1 MPILVTDNP
10 LFLIPLLTGLIFVLA
25 GFVLWKFPPK
35 DINYIY
41 GYRSKRSMQSQA
53 QWDFAQAY
61 AGKRMMLY
69 GGLLALSCLLGLVFR
84 FKETTAVI
92 LGLGLMI
99 LTVLILIIDVERALK
114 RQFAH

>member
-1 MPILVTDNP
+1 MILVVENP

-35 DINYIY
+35 EINYIY

-53 QWDFAQAY
+53 QWDLAQVY

-69 GGLLALSCLLGLVFR
+69 GGILTLSCLLGLVFK
-84 FKETTAVI
+84 FKENIAVI
-92 LGLGLMI
+92 LGLSLMI
-99 LTVLILIIDVERALK
+99 LTVIILIIDVERILK
-114 RQFAH
+114 RQFSH